1 MTGDKHTTGS
11 RPRQNSAP
19 DHEQSE
25 RPESSPSS
33 DEPRSAEGPVGS
45 QPVERPSDEAD
56 RHQLALASQ
65 EGEAYHRS
73 LLYMAHEVA
82 HSGDM
87 KRAGDYIVAYAQEK
101 AEGMYR
107 PGRGGTLEW
116 IEPEGENCH
125 LEVSVSD
132 AGDQRFIPG
141 LSIDVTL
148 TTKAGETLGP
158 FEMPFLWHPGLY
170 HYGRN
175 IKVPGNGRY
184 TLTVRIAAPTFPRHD
199 RINGRRYAEDV
210 DVTFDDVDIE
220 TGSE

>member
-1 MTGDKHTTGS
+1 MPDREQPQAANAGPASGMA
-11 RPRQNSAP
+11 NSA
-19 DHEQSE
+19 DH
-25 RPESSPSS
+25 PV
-33 DEPRSAEGPVGS
+33 RSR
-45 QPVERPSDEAD
+45 PVERPSDEAD
-56 RHQLALASQ
+56 RHQLTLASQ

-82 HSGDM
+82 HSGGM

-101 AEGMYR
+101 AEGMYG
-107 PGRGGTLEW
+107 PGRDGALEW
-116 IEPEGENCH
+116 IAPEGENCH

-132 AGDQRFIPG
+132 AGDRRFIPG
-141 LSIDVTL
+141 LSIEVVLKTQ
-148 TTKAGETLGP
+148 AGEMIGP

-175 IKVPGNGRY
+175 IKVPGDGRY
-184 TLTVRIAAPTFPRHD
+184 TLSVRIAAPTFHRHD

-210 DVTFDDVDIE
+210 EVTFEDVDIK